1 VEQFSRHLLGDEA
14 LICPNFSA
22 CRRSRKPGDAF
33 REGIMSHVGKR
44 FDLKTGRR
52 HLRIV
57 VVGQESGWSKGP
69 GAESRRRLVSVAERY
84 HAIHDVT
91 CLERRCYAEPAP

>member
-1 VEQFSRHLLGDEA
+1 
-14 LICPNFSA
+14 
-22 CRRSRKPGDAF
+22 
-33 REGIMSHVGKR
+33 MSHVGKR

-91 CLERRCYAEPAP
+91 CLERRCYAESAPWVTLGRPRRMTSARTTASLCSVSRAA